1 MTYYPQLIKDALS
14 HVRYPGTGEDVVSA
28 GMLEDDIRI
37 DGKKISFSLIF
48 KRANDPF
55 AKSLVKACE
64 QAILTYVDEEAEI
77 KGNIAIK
84 TVAPPPTPK
93 DEPLKEVKNIIAV
106 SSGKGG
112 VGKSSVAVNLA
123 VALANEGKRVGLLD
137 ADIYGPSVPKMLGLE
152 EARPEGENIDGKDY
166 ILPIDWNGI
175 KVLSIGFFVDPDK
188 ALVWRGAMAVNALKQ
203 LISDAL
209 WGELDYF
216 IVDMPPGTGDIHLSL
231 VQQLKLTG
239 AIVVTTPQPVALAD
253 ARKGIDMFT
262 NDHVGV
268 PMLGI
273 VENMAWFTPEE
284 LPNNKYYIFGKDG
297 GKALAEECGTRLLA
311 QIPLVQGIR
320 EGGDSGLPVAMQP
333 EHPASAYFKALAQS
347 IL

>member
-1 MTYYPQLIKDALS
+1 MTYYPQLIKEALS
-14 HVRYPGTGEDVVSA
+14 HVRYPGTGEDIVSA

-48 KRANDPF
+48 KRTNDPF

-64 QAILTYVDEEAEI
+64 QAILTYVDKEADI

-84 TVAPPPTPK
+84 TITPPPTPK
-93 DEPLKEVKNIIAV
+93 DDSMKGVKNIIAV

-112 VGKSSVAVNLA
+112 VGKSSIAVNLA
-123 VALANEGKRVGLLD
+123 VALAQAGKRVGLLD
-137 ADIYGPSVPKMLGLE
+137 ADIYGPSVPKMLNLE
-152 EARPEGENIDGKDY
+152 DARPEGENIDGKDY
-166 ILPIDWNGI
+166 ILPIECLGM

-203 LISDAL
+203 LINDTL

-231 VQQLKLTG
+231 VQLLKLTG

-262 NDHVGV
+262 NEHVNV
-268 PMLGI
+268 PVLGI

-297 GKALAEECGTRLLA
+297 GKTLAEECGVRLLA

-320 EGGDSGLPVAMQP
+320 EGGDNGIPVALQP
-333 EHPASAYFKALAQS
+333 NHPAANYFKALAQS
-347 IL
+347 LM